1 MSCTVFNKCFPNLSE
16 CKFQRTV
23 PKFSVESE
31 NLKVTVNNLQH
42 ELNLTILSYLFP
54 GYLTKLVCLLIH

>member
-16 CKFQRTV
+16 FKFQRTV

-31 NLKVTVNNLQH
+31 NLKVTVNNLQR
-42 ELNLTILSYLFP
+42 ELNLTIL
-54 GYLTKLVCLLIH
+54 